1 MKPPNTYTLDQIQA
15 TLDSCLDHYL
25 DDVQTRE
32 IVTNLGNHLI
42 AELKK
47 LPPAIPE
54 LPETPISESAIV
66 RATLLSAL
74 SALRFNGND
83 RTNDSFVHN
92 LHTSLTPI
100 LQKP

>member
-1 MKPPNTYTLDQIQA
+1 MTPPTYTLDQIQA
-15 TLDSCLDHYL
+15 TLDSCLNFFDG
-25 DDVQTRE
+25 DPATQE

-47 LPPAIPE
+47 LPPE
-54 LPETPISESAIV
+54 LPETPISESAMV

-74 SALRFNGND
+74 SALRFSGNAETS
-83 RTNDSFVHN
+83 RSFLHN
-92 LHTSLTPI
+92 LQINLTPI